1 MRGGGAALKKRGLGD
16 AVLPGQLVQCPR
28 CGKRHRVL
36 KPLEAEQKLDQI
48 RCSRTGELVVVGLEG
63 RYLPQVN

>member
-1 MRGGGAALKKRGLGD
+1 M
-16 AVLPGQLVQCPR
+16 LPGQLVQCPR

-48 RCSRTGELVVVGLEG
+48 RCSRTGELIVVGLEG